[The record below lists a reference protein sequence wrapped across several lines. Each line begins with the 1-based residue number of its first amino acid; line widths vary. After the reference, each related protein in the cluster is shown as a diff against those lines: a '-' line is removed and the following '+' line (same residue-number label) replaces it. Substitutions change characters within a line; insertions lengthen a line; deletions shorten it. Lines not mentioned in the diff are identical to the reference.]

1 MKYFISYRERAGG
14 SHEDYERVQERV
26 LALMQTLEMP
36 ASIQVEQFVSVLGTF
51 GGYLVV
57 STETPSDIH
66 LLTMIFSMY
75 ECKVEPV
82 LDLAEALPVEMQ
94 AVQYRKRHGSP
105 AAASSGSA

>member
-75 ECKVEPV
+75 ECK
-82 LDLAEALPVEMQ
+82 AEALPVEMQ